1 MTRTLDDEEEKRM
14 EKEALK
20 MSRKGEKRKG
30 RLHNEYRFYC
40 IVSKGKHRHS
50 LSHSLTY
57 TPFSAAS
64 PILYVWDTQYYE
76 RKEGKEE

>member
-1 MTRTLDDEEEKRM
+1 MTTMMRRM
-14 EKEALK
+14 EGAIE
-20 MSRKGEKRKG
+20 MSRKEETRKEG
-30 RLHNEYRFYC
+30 YRFYC

-50 LSHSLTY
+50 LSHSLTHTH